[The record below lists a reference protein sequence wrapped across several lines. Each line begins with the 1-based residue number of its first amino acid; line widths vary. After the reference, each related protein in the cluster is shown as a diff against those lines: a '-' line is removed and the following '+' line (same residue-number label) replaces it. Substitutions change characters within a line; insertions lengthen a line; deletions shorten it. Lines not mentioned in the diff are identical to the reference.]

1 MNVYGVPFLGTEAL
15 AAGAVN
21 KHQLRTRYRSVFP
34 GVYVEPDLE
43 LTLQQRAKAAWL
55 WSGRE
60 AVIAGLAAS
69 ALHGAEWID
78 GQAPV
83 ELIWSNARP
92 PQGIRTRRDRLAVGE
107 VMSLTGM
114 RVTTPVRTA
123 FDLGRLIRGDEGIER
138 LDALGQVARFSAAD
152 VEAVADRHRG
162 SPGAPRLRRALEAYD
177 PGAESPRETWLRLLL
192 VRAGYPRPRTQI
204 PVCDETGRPIYF
216 LDMGWEDVKIAVEY
230 DGDQHRER
238 RRWGKDIVRSE
249 YLAHRRWRHIRVVAG
264 NRPADVLNRVRRAWA
279 ASVRGDR
286 EIA

>member
-1 MNVYGVPFLGTEAL
+1 MDSTRTPLHREEMNVYGVPFLGTEAL

-162 SPGAPRLRRALEAYD
+162 HRVRHDCGERSRRTTLAQNHPGRRGCDCCSFAP
-177 PGAESPRETWLRLLL
+177 G
-192 VRAGYPRPRTQI
+192 
-204 PVCDETGRPIYF
+204 
-216 LDMGWEDVKIAVEY
+216 
-230 DGDQHRER
+230 
-238 RRWGKDIVRSE
+238 
-249 YLAHRRWRHIRVVAG
+249 IRG
-264 NRPADVLNRVRRAWA
+264 RVRRSPSATRRAGRSTSSTW
-279 ASVRGDR
+279 GGKT
-286 EIA
+286 